1 MKVSAP
7 KEYHLNETR
16 VAIVPESIGK
26 LIKLGYSVEVE
37 AQAGMA
43 AGISDE
49 DYKKAGANIV
59 ATAAELYA
67 SADILLKVHRPGQHP
82 SGKHELE
89 MMKSGSLLIGFF
101 YSLNNPDLAK
111 LAAQKNISVLSMDAV
126 PRITKAQRMD
136 ALSSQTNLAGYKAV
150 ILAAN
155 HLGKIF
161 PLMMTAAGTI
171 PPAKV
176 VILGAGV
183 AGLQAIATAK
193 RLGAVVEVS
202 DVRPA
207 VKEQVES
214 LGGKFIELPK
224 GESLEGAGGYSK
236 EASEEFLKKQ
246 KDLLR
251 KHSVEADCVIT
262 TALVPGKKAPV
273 LVTREMVDGMKSG
286 AVIVDMAAEQG
297 GNCEYTQPGKIV
309 NQKGVTIIGEVN
321 LVSFLGGAASQLY
334 SRNIFALIEY
344 LNKEGKVVL
353 DLEDEIVK
361 GSLIV
366 HNGQVV
372 HEATKSLIG

>member
-1 MKVSAP
+1 
-7 KEYHLNETR
+7 
-16 VAIVPESIGK
+16 
-26 LIKLGYSVEVE
+26 
-37 AQAGMA
+37 
-43 AGISDE
+43 
-49 DYKKAGANIV
+49 
-59 ATAAELYA
+59 
-67 SADILLKVHRPGQHP
+67 
-82 SGKHELE
+82 
-89 MMKSGSLLIGFF
+89 
-101 YSLNNPDLAK
+101 
-111 LAAQKNISVLSMDAV
+111 MDAV

-224 GESLEGAGGYSK
+224 GESLEGAGGYAK

-251 KHSVEADCVIT
+251 KHIVEADCVIT